1 MSYAA
6 AKHFPAYAPRTFLVP
21 AGYLTLG
28 FSMPAAIGAKIAQ
41 PDKVV
46 VSIVGD
52 GGFQFTMHELATAK
66 QFGIGLPI
74 VIFNDSTYTAVKM
87 DQAMRYDRRY
97 IGVDL
102 ENPDFLKLAAAYGVP
117 GVRANSPAELEAA
130 ITEASARN
138 VPTIIDTPIG
148 WTY

>member
-1 MSYAA
+1 
-6 AKHFPAYAPRTFLVP
+6 
-21 AGYLTLG
+21 
-28 FSMPAAIGAKIAQ
+28 
-41 PDKVV
+41 
-46 VSIVGD
+46 
-52 GGFQFTMHELATAK
+52 MHELATAK
-66 QFGIGLPI
+66 QFAIGLPI

-102 ENPDFLKLAAAYGVP
+102 VNPDFLKLAAAYGIP

-130 ITEASARN
+130 IIEASTRN

-148 WTY
+148 WSY

>member
-1 MSYAA
+1 
-6 AKHFPAYAPRTFLVP
+6 
-21 AGYLTLG
+21 
-28 FSMPAAIGAKIAQ
+28 
-41 PDKVV
+41 
-46 VSIVGD
+46 
-52 GGFQFTMHELATAK
+52 
-66 QFGIGLPI
+66 LPI

-102 ENPDFLKLAAAYGVP
+102 ENPDFLKLAAAYGIP

-148 WTY
+148 WSY